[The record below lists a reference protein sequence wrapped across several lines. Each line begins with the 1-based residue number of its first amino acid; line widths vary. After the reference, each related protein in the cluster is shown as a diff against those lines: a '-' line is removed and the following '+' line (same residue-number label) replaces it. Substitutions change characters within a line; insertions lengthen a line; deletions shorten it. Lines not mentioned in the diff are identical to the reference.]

1 MATSTTFET
10 QNKLNMKTRRIFTL
24 FSILILTFTKIL
36 AQPTW
41 VPTTPSVGTIRELS
55 FDINYGINMLGT
67 VYIVVVNYNNG
78 FAQDPNLIRS
88 QAITPTYPGIVFTAV
103 LPVVTPNTILQVTA
117 NVVNANTYHTIF
129 IVAADGSGVI
139 QTTVDR
145 LNATTLPCTKIDIL
159 TGFTQ
164 PVVCINKGTVATFQ
178 TVILNPDPNF
188 NGIYNG
194 TQWTLDWGDGAT
206 AAYTS
211 TADNDLPPLALRT
224 HTYST
229 VTSCNYV

>member
-139 QTTVDR
+139 QTDR
-145 LNATTLPCTKIDIL
+145 KS
-159 TGFTQ
+159 
-164 PVVCINKGTVATFQ
+164 VV
-178 TVILNPDPNF
+178 
-188 NGIYNG
+188 
-194 TQWTLDWGDGAT
+194 
-206 AAYTS
+206 
-211 TADNDLPPLALRT
+211 
-224 HTYST
+224 
-229 VTSCNYV
+229 